1 MEERRAVG
9 AIRYI
14 NLQVEEEK
22 GGVCKQL
29 MDFFTVC
36 RESLSKR
43 RKCRKREKRLK
54 VVFYF
59 FSFLKRGMILW
70 DIYNTMTLGLGL
82 VKTPFRYFP
91 CSTAIKAT
99 MSR

>member
-14 NLQVEEEK
+14 NLPVEEEK

-54 VVFYF
+54 VVFFLFF
-59 FSFLKRGMILW
+59 FSEKRY
-70 DIYNTMTLGLGL
+70 DIVGYIQHNDTRVRVGQNSIQ
-82 VKTPFRYFP
+82 VFP
-91 CSTAIKAT
+91 VFHCH
-99 MSR
+99 